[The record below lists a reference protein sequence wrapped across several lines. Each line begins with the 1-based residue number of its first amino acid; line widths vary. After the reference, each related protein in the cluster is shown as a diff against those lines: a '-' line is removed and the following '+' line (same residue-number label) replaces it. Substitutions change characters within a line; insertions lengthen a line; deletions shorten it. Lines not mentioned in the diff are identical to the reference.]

1 MDQPKHHSGFTLLE
15 LLVVV
20 GIIGIL
26 VGLLLPAVQAAR
38 EAARRMS
45 CSNNL
50 KQVALAVTQYHE
62 AFEVLPPHGTGTF
75 SHANDPKTTNQF
87 RLSFLV
93 SITPFVGQTPVWE
106 AISDELS
113 GEPPAN
119 DVFSGD
125 AFGMS
130 EIDMND
136 FDLDGNARWTHLYPS
151 MGPAPSIGS
160 YRPWAM
166 EIPTYR
172 CPSDPGIGLPALG
185 RTNYTACL
193 GDAIEGL
200 DEGLW
205 RHDGSKWSPSGKDTM
220 RATGRGMFVPRMI
233 TSFDDVTDG
242 LSNTIMLGEVATDL
256 GDKDTR
262 TAPSLNNGPN
272 QKTGNVN
279 SLDGESTQLVE
290 GSRGVLDDLRFC
302 QSQIDPTRPQFW
314 DSSSPAIQLPTNTGQ
329 GRGYRWADSI
339 ALMTS
344 CNTTLPPNSE
354 LCFVGDAN
362 TIGTLPTS
370 SRHQGGCH
378 VAMGDGAIK
387 FITDSIECG
396 DTQGTVTSDGK
407 GRLAPG
413 SPSPFGLWGA
423 LGTRNQGELID
434 EEL

>member
-1 MDQPKHHSGFTLLE
+1 MNQSKHHSGFTLLE

-20 GIIGIL
+20 GIIGVL

-50 KQVALAVTQYHE
+50 KQVALAVTQYHD

-75 SHANDPKTTNQF
+75 NHANDPKTTNQF

-93 SITPFVGQTPVWE
+93 SITPFIGQTPVWE
-106 AISDELS
+106 TISGELS
-113 GEPPAN
+113 GQPPSN
-119 DVFSGD
+119 DVLSGD
-125 AFGMS
+125 AFGISGM
-130 EIDMND
+130 DMMD
-136 FDLDGNARWTHLYPS
+136 FDIDGNAIASHLYPA
-151 MGPAPSIGS
+151 MGPTPSMDS
-160 YRPWAM
+160 YLPWTM

-185 RTNYTACL
+185 RTNYTACV

-205 RHDGSKWSPSGKDTM
+205 RHDGSKWSPSGKATM

-233 TSFDDVTDG
+233 TSFGDVTDG
-242 LSNTIMLGEVATDL
+242 LSNTIMLGEIATDL

-262 TAPSLNNGPN
+262 TVPSLNNTAN
-272 QKTGNVN
+272 QTSAVDNQSGNR
-279 SLDGESTQLVE
+279 
-290 GSRGVLDDLRFC
+290 SRGVLDDLHYCRT
-302 QSQIDPTRPQFW
+302 QIDPTRPQFW
-314 DSSSPAIQLPTNTGQ
+314 DFSLPTLQLPANSAQ
-329 GRGYRWADSI
+329 GRGFRWADCVP
-339 ALMTS
+339 LMTS

-362 TIGTLPTS
+362 TIGTSSTS

-396 DTQGTVTSDGK
+396 DFQGSVTTDGK

-423 LGTRNQGELID
+423 IGTRNQRELVA